1 MRGSVGLK
9 LFRVGLDC
17 VELGWVGLGWVGLVW
32 VGLGVVSIQQAITS
46 MFHLSDQEQT
56 KTC

>member
-17 VELGWVGLGWVGLVW
+17 VELGWVGLGWVGC
-32 VGLGVVSIQQAITS
+32 GEHSASNHFDVSLI
-46 MFHLSDQEQT
+46 
-56 KTC
+56 